1 MNVVAM
7 RFRLQPICQPMAF
20 PSSRHRS
27 CFSEQQGDPEMMRWA
42 LVLSGT
48 FLLALAALQVPAE
61 AGGADVER
69 AQQALKQMGHDPG
82 PVDGVIGAQTAAALR
97 AYQKAQGLR
106 VTGQLDAA
114 TTAKLGEPAKAPLN
128 SPQTGGDTRPN
139 AVDPSQAAKT
149 GANVGEGASYSRSNE
164 KGQSTK

>member
-1 MNVVAM
+1 MKAWLVVA
-7 RFRLQPICQPMAF
+7 I
-20 PSSRHRS
+20 
-27 CFSEQQGDPEMMRWA
+27 G
-42 LVLSGT
+42 G
-48 FLLALAALQVPAE
+48 LALTLSAAAVQ

-82 PVDGVIGAQTAAALR
+82 PIDGVMGAQTAAALR
-97 AYQKAQGLR
+97 AYQKTQGLR

-114 TTAKLGEPAKAPLN
+114 TTAKLGEPAQAPAS
-128 SPQTGGDTRPN
+128 SPQTGDTKQTGGDTRQN
-139 AVDPSQAAKT
+139 AVDPAQATKT